1 VKENKIGWIVF
12 GLLALITAFGLGY
25 FAGHTA
31 DRNTVQISDALLTV
45 SSPQTENEVKSETE
59 QILTGPVN
67 INTADEELLGTLPGI
82 GPGLAARII
91 EYRNTHGPFQSI
103 EDIKNVEGIGD
114 GRFEEIRYLIT
125 TGG

>member
-1 VKENKIGWIVF
+1 MKENKIGWIVF

-45 SSPQTENEVKSETE
+45 SSPQTESETNSE
-59 QILTGPVN
+59 PVQILTGPVN
-67 INTADEELLGTLPGI
+67 INTADDDLLGTLPGI

>member
-1 VKENKIGWIVF
+1 MKENKIGWIVF
-12 GLLALITAFGLGY
+12 SLLALITAFGLGY

-31 DRNTVQISDALLTV
+31 DRNTVQISDAAVTV
-45 SSPQTENEVKSETE
+45 SSPQTENEVKSEPE